1 MYYELSPLLSF
12 FGYRLLQVYLRSIQV
27 MFEDISTSELRM
39 QSDLKSHKCTSSQ
52 KVKKNMSIVPL
63 FIGQH
68 DVHLRIKLQLWP
80 RPLYMWATKSV
91 KGITVVFHGDVLHT
105 LLESSFVYLV
115 VEALTFISCSWM
127 SPRWRSLHYSWNKF
141 RDDWYLLFWGLS
153 VRADPQ

>member
-1 MYYELSPLLSF
+1 MDDRIMYYELSPLLSF

-80 RPLYMWATKSV
+80 RPLYM
-91 KGITVVFHGDVLHT
+91 
-105 LLESSFVYLV
+105 
-115 VEALTFISCSWM
+115 
-127 SPRWRSLHYSWNKF
+127 
-141 RDDWYLLFWGLS
+141 
-153 VRADPQ
+153 